1 MFFAILCMTSLLAS
15 GVNVAFCLSSHCN
28 LYFSPVPSMSNYS
41 KSAALLIFKPFMKA
55 ASLKVLVQ
63 THLKAFFILLLL
75 FCVCVESAVT
85 GL

>member
-1 MFFAILCMTSLLAS
+1 MFFAILCTTSLLAS
-15 GVNVAFCLSSHCN
+15 GVNVAFSLSSHCN

-63 THLKAFFILLLL
+63 THLKAFFILLL
-75 FCVCVESAVT
+75 FCVCIESAVT